1 MNSLLVT
8 SHELCSHSL
17 HSNTRSGHPPSVS
30 VSPGEWARSKI
41 YYARE
46 VGSLLNKCIAA
57 AAAHGLS
64 RVSRRFGGSFR
75 STWGSDI
82 SGLGRRLMESGFALS
97 HTTLFFFPSSF
108 RCFLLVHCSLFA
120 VFKGASV
127 GCAAPCDPLPSPGF
141 LGYGALI
148 VAR

>member
-97 HTTLFFFPSSF
+97 HTTLFFFF
-108 RCFLLVHCSLFA
+108 FLPLFVVSSLFIVSCLLCSKA
-120 VFKGASV
+120 RALVVLLRATRSLLLASLDMV
-127 GCAAPCDPLPSPGF
+127 L
-141 LGYGALI
+141 
-148 VAR
+148 